1 MTEENKNG
9 FYDELLK
16 GSVTTINTQ
25 EDDAIVGSVFAGRP
39 EDDEDDEDDDSSGY
53 TLISASPERSNTFD
67 EIDYGINI
75 DDSIIYLHG
84 DISMGTLFDLI
95 AKTRIILKN
104 RPEEDADKPIT
115 ILLNSNGGDVY
126 EANGMVD
133 YIESLDVKV
142 NIIARGRALSA
153 AALLLC
159 SATGLRAAS
168 KSTVIMIHES
178 SAEFA
183 GRSSDIK
190 ANADHID
197 ELETI
202 FYKRLEELSNQNE
215 DFWRKSCR
223 KDFYMT
229 AEKAL
234 ELGLI
239 DKVI

>member
-1 MTEENKNG
+1 MVKRNKNI
-9 FYDELLK
+9 YDEYEMPNH
-16 GSVTTINTQ
+16 SNEVTAPALN
-25 EDDAIVGSVFAGRP
+25 ELNGAVS
-39 EDDEDDEDDDSSGY
+39 ESSSELY
-53 TLISASPERSNTFD
+53 ISESAPNNIFN

-75 DDSIIYLHG
+75 DESLIYLHG
-84 DISMGTLFDLI
+84 DITMGTLFDLI
-95 AKTRIILKN
+95 AKIRIILDN
-104 RPEEDADKPIT
+104 RPEENANDNIT

-126 EANGMVD
+126 ESNGMID

-142 NIIARGRALSA
+142 NIVARGRALSA

-197 ELETI
+197 ELETA
-202 FYKRLEELSNQNE
+202 FYQRLANVSNQSE

-229 AEKAL
+229 ADKAL

>member
-1 MTEENKNG
+1 MNKKNLYDEPVPVQPQTENEQNMDDLLRVVDSDELTTEE
-9 FYDELLK
+9 
-16 GSVTTINTQ
+16 
-25 EDDAIVGSVFAGRP
+25 
-39 EDDEDDEDDDSSGY
+39 SGY
-53 TLISASPERSNTFD
+53 TIYSAPAERTDTFD

-75 DDSIIYLHG
+75 NESIIYLHG
-84 DISMGTLFDLI
+84 DITMGTLFDLI
-95 AKTRIILKN
+95 AKIRIIINN
-104 RPEEDADKPIT
+104 RPEECAGDPIT
-115 ILLNSNGGDVY
+115 ILLNSNGGEVY
-126 EANGMVD
+126 EANGIID
-133 YIESLDVKV
+133 YIESLEVKV

-168 KSTVIMIHES
+168 KSTVIMIHEAS
-178 SAEFA
+178 SEVA

-197 ELETI
+197 ELETA
-202 FYKRLEELSNQNE
+202 FYQRLATVSNQPE
-215 DFWRKSCR
+215 DFWHKSCR

-229 AEKAL
+229 AGKAF